1 MYIYG
6 QPEIMNDRYVR
17 TNNLSHI
24 NDLYEKT
31 LNSLNLII
39 K

>member
-24 NDLYEKT
+24 NDLCEKT
-31 LNSLNLII
+31 LISLNLTI